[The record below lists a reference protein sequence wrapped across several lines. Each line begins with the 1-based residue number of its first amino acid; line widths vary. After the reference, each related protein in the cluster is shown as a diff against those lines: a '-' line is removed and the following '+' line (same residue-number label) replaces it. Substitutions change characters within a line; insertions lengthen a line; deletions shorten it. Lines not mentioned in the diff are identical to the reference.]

1 MGQLHIQVPAVEQ
14 KRYTIHIGNALL
26 PSLLD
31 QVATALPQARP
42 FVITDQNLVEAGHLA
57 ALLGKCP
64 VPHYV
69 INPPGEISKHVNT
82 VIAILEA
89 MEKAYLG
96 RDSVVIALGG
106 GTVGDIAGFV
116 AASFKRGI
124 PVVQVPTTSLAQADS
139 SVGGKTGVDSSLSKN
154 AFGAFWHPTVV
165 YMDVSTLNTLN
176 DRDYRAGLVE
186 SVKHAMIADER
197 YFEFI
202 ESNVDA
208 LLQRDPAV
216 LTSMAETNCR
226 IKGHVVQIDPQ
237 ERNMRRILNY
247 GHTLGHAVESASG
260 YGLLHGE
267 AIGIGLLGAARIEI
281 ELGLGSLD
289 RYQRIEALLKN
300 LGIPVKIPGD
310 LSEEKILDFIKRD
323 KKAVDKWPKFV
334 LISRFGQIHRD
345 ADQWA
350 VDVDPSIVKNVIKTL
365 LNSR

>member
-14 KRYTIHIGNALL
+14 KGYAIHIGNTLL
-26 PSLLD
+26 GSLVD
-31 QVATALPQARP
+31 QVAATLPRAKP
-42 FVITDQNLVEAGHLA
+42 FVVTDQNLVEAGHLA
-57 ALLGKCP
+57 ALLGKRP

-69 INPPGEISKHVNT
+69 IDPPGEISKHINT

-89 MEKAYLG
+89 MEQAYLG

-165 YMDVSTLNTLN
+165 YMDVGTLNTVN

-186 SVKHAMIADER
+186 SVKHAMIADES

-202 ESNVDA
+202 ESKVDA

-216 LTSMAETNCR
+216 LASMAEKNCQ

-267 AIGIGLLGAARIEI
+267 AVGIGLLGASLIEI
-281 ELGLGSLD
+281 EMGLGSQD
-289 RYQRIEALLKN
+289 RYQRIEVLLKK
-300 LGIPVKIPGD
+300 LGIPVNIPSD
-310 LSEEKILDFIKRD
+310 LSEEKMLDFIKRD

-334 LISRFGQIHRD
+334 LISRFGHIHQD

-350 VDVDPSIVKNVIKTL
+350 VDVD
-365 LNSR
+365 